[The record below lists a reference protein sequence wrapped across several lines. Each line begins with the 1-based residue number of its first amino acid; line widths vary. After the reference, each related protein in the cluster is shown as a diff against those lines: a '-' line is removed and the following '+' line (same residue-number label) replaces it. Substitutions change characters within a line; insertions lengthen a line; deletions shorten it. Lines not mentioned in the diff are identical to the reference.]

1 MLSLLHAL
9 CNTNSTMGSFKPTG
23 ACTHIQSMAGKVQGC
38 KETHFE
44 LTTRFFT
51 MSDSLHAT
59 NFHKRGLV
67 GILQNYH
74 CPLHQSQDSYNL
86 VFRGIQ
92 LSGKKKKPSC
102 FPLLSCRSQNVEVFS
117 RYFFFQVF
125 KIGALVAKVEGSC
138 VRLI

>member
-1 MLSLLHAL
+1 MLLLLHAL
-9 CNTNSTMGSFKPTG
+9 CNTNSIIGSFKPTG

-38 KETHFE
+38 EETHFE
-44 LTTRFFT
+44 LTTRCTKTFFT
-51 MSDSLHAT
+51 IRDSLHAT

-92 LSGKKKKPSC
+92 LSGKKKN
-102 FPLLSCRSQNVEVFS
+102 LLASHFCHAEVKMWKFLLDTSFS
-117 RYFFFQVF
+117 
-125 KIGALVAKVEGSC
+125 KSSK
-138 VRLI
+138 

>member
-1 MLSLLHAL
+1 MLCVIQTVRWAHSSQQVL
-9 CNTNSTMGSFKPTG
+9 
-23 ACTHIQSMAGKVQGC
+23 ACTSSQWQGRLQGC

-44 LTTRFFT
+44 LTTRCTETFFT
-51 MSDSLHAT
+51 MSDSLQAT

-92 LSGKKKKPSC
+92 LSGKKKN
-102 FPLLSCRSQNVEVFS
+102 LLASHFCHAEVKMWKFFLDTSFS
-117 RYFFFQVF
+117 
-125 KIGALVAKVEGSC
+125 KSSK
-138 VRLI
+138 